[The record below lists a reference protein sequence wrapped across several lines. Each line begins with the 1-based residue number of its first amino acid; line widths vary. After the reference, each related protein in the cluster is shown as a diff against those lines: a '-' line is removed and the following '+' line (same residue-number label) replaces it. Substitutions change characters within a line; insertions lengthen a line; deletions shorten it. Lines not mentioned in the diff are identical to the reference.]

1 MNDRTTQHNIG
12 TDADDLRCDRT
23 THPHSA
29 NDHNDSQC
37 ARTTCTTNDDM
48 RNTVTDYLT
57 AVIVAASIGLTLTF
71 AVTALAAGAVA
82 IPAVLAIVVACAL
95 TVVAYWHPLFSGH
108 AVTLSWACAC
118 LMPPLTG
125 GVTLMIL
132 PVACCVMLAARHNTR
147 HGFMMTGAQLLTLA
161 AGTMLGVVR
170 PADDSAMMAVLVTI
184 PAAPVAGLLMAWKQR
199 LDDAKEAEREL
210 ERRRHAMREQERR
223 AAVATRIHDQVTN
236 RLAYLI
242 LRLGND
248 RAEWTADAP
257 DTARLRA
264 ELTDLSSIAQDV
276 LDETRTVIGILDGSR
291 PPTTDADADD
301 DPAGEA
307 AMLRD
312 HLHETADRLEALGFA
327 VDADCFGTLPQR
339 YDIDA
344 VNVLHDLIDETGNNI
359 AKHAQPRTDC
369 AIRITLDGCQA
380 TLVSSNHIRTDD
392 AGSGNSGT
400 AIRPGTGLRTK
411 AEQLHR
417 LGGAL
422 DHTVQ
427 DATWTLS
434 AHLPLHRQSV
444 APSLQ

>member
-95 TVVAYWHPLFSGH
+95 TVVAYWRPLCSGY

-170 PADDSAMMAVLVTI
+170 PADDFATMAVSLLI
-184 PAAPVAGLLMAWKQR
+184 PAAPIAGLLMSWKQQ
-199 LDDAKEAEREL
+199 LDHARETEREL
-210 ERRRHAMREQERR
+210 EQRRRAMREQERR
-223 AAVATRIHDQVTN
+223 TAAATRIHDQVTN

-248 RAEWTADAP
+248 QVEWAADTP
-257 DTARLRA
+257 DTAQLRA
-264 ELTDLSSIAQDV
+264 ELADLSDVAQGV
-276 LDETRTVIGILDGSR
+276 LDETRNVIGILDGSC
-291 PPTTDADADD
+291 PPVVDANADT
-301 DPAGEA
+301 DPAEET

-312 HLHETADRLEALGFA
+312 HLAKAASRLEALGFT
-327 VDADCFGTLPQR
+327 VNADCSGTLPQR
-339 YDIDA
+339 YDIEA

-369 AIRITLDGCQA
+369 SIRITLDDRQA
-380 TLVSSNHIRTDD
+380 TLTSSNRIRTD
-392 AGSGNSGT
+392 SGISTDDVLNSGT
-400 AIRPGTGLRTK
+400 GLHAKTERI
-411 AEQLHR
+411 HH
-417 LGGAL
+417 LGGTL
-422 DHTVQ
+422 DHTTHGT
-427 DATWTLS
+427 AWTLS
-434 AHLPLHRQSV
+434 ARLPLRADSHTS
-444 APSLQ
+444 STLQ